1 MDFKKSPAPKNTTTM
16 NLADLDAPTG
26 NVYETV
32 AILSKRAI
40 QIGEDVRQE
49 LQEKLEE
56 FNVHTES
63 LEEIFENKEQIELSK
78 FYENLPKPTLMA
90 IQEWL
95 EGRVY
100 FRRPEDDEDREAS
113 PL

>member
-1 MDFKKSPAPKNTTTM
+1 MDFKKSHAPRNTTTL

-26 NVYETV
+26 NIYETV
-32 AILSKRAI
+32 AILSKRAV
-40 QIGEDVRQE
+40 QIGEDIRQE
-49 LQEKLEE
+49 LSEKLEE

-78 FYENLPKPTLMA
+78 FYENLPKGTLMA

-95 EGRVY
+95 EGKVY
-100 FRRPEDDEDREAS
+100 FRRPEQEGDREES